1 MGPITE
7 HHLMLFLI
15 QFALLLGF
23 CKVLGRLFQRFNQ
36 STVTA
41 EILVGVIFG
50 PALLGKVAPELH
62 QMIFPN
68 NDIQRSMLETVAWFG
83 NFFLLLETGLEVN
96 FSSIWKQKGQ
106 AAKLSSVDLVIPM
119 ILGFIPIYLL
129 PDRYL
134 VDPSQRFIFALFIAA
149 IMTISAL
156 SVSIRGLRDLN
167 ILKSDMGFLIISALT
182 MNDIVGWVVFTIIL
196 GIFEKGVV
204 ETSYVFQLIALTIAF
219 TAISLTFLRRYV
231 DKGMSYIHDKI
242 GAETGYKTTYI
253 VIIGMLMGALTLKIG
268 IHSLFGFFIAGII
281 LGEAKHA
288 SQKDRHFVKRMVN
301 SIFVPIF
308 FANIGLHLDFVQ
320 NFDWMLV
327 TIMTVVGIFGR
338 FVGAW
343 IGAKWSKQDKANLA
357 VIAICHTPGGEMH
370 IVVGML
376 AYASGLITPTV
387 FVAIIASAILSTVI
401 FGPWLS
407 VAVQKM
413 HRDKLQIRFTEDL
426 IFSEDK
432 SESYEQLLRAM
443 SIRVASQLKLDGG
456 ELYNQII
463 KREMQMSTAT
473 GKGFALPH
481 AHLEGLKQS
490 VIAVCKSKHGIAWD
504 SPDDQDVHMAIM
516 ILTPIDTPKAQ
527 TQILGH
533 LVPILRDP
541 MKAAKLLESD
551 DNSIIRECIESGL
564 QACSNCR
571 IV

>member
-1 MGPITE
+1 MGLITE

-23 CKVLGRLFQRFNQ
+23 CKLLGMLFQKLNQ

-50 PALLGKVAPELH
+50 PAILGKLAPEVH

-68 NDIQRSMLETVAWFG
+68 SVIQRSMLETVAWFG

-96 FSSIWKQKGQ
+96 FSSIWKQKSH
-106 AAKLSSVDLVIPM
+106 ALKLSSADLVIPM
-119 ILGFIPIYLL
+119 LISFVPIYLL

-134 VDPSQRFIFALFIAA
+134 VDPSQRFVFALFISA

-182 MNDIVGWVVFTIIL
+182 MNDLVGWVVFVIIL

-204 ETSYVFQLIALTIAF
+204 EIGYVMRLMALTIAF
-219 TAISLTFLRRYV
+219 TIVSLTVLRRWV
-231 DKGMSYIHDKI
+231 DKGMSLIHEKS
-242 GAETGYKTTYI
+242 GADTGYKTTFV
-253 VIIGMLMGALTLKIG
+253 VITGMLLGALTLKIG

-288 SQKDRHFVKRMVN
+288 SQKDRQFVKRMVN
-301 SIFVPIF
+301 SVFVPIF

-327 TIMTVVGIFGR
+327 LSMLVVGITAR
-338 FVGAW
+338 YIGAW
-343 IGAKWSKQDKANLA
+343 IGARWSKQNKANLS
-357 VIAICHTPGGEMH
+357 VISICHTTGGEMH

-376 AYASGLITPTV
+376 AYSSGLISPTV

-407 VAVQKM
+407 RAVQKM
-413 HRDKLQIRFTEDL
+413 HRGLLQILISENL
-426 IFSEDK
+426 IFSDDTAR
-432 SESYEQLLRAM
+432 SYEQVLRIM
-443 SIRVASQLKLDGG
+443 SIRVASKLKLDGG
-456 ELYNQII
+456 DLYNQVI
-463 KREMQMSTAT
+463 KRELQISTAT

-481 AHLEGLKQS
+481 TNLEGLKQS
-490 VIAVCKSKHGIAWD
+490 VIAVCKCKSGIAWD
-504 SPDDQDVHMAIM
+504 SPDGKDVYMAIM
-516 ILTPIDTPKAQ
+516 ILTPADTPRAQ
-527 TQILGH
+527 TQILKH
-533 LVPILRDP
+533 LVPVLRDP
-541 MKAAKLLESD
+541 AKAAKLLDTD
-551 DNSIIRECIESGL
+551 DSITIKECIESGL
-564 QACSNCR
+564 ELCASCR
-571 IV
+571 MV